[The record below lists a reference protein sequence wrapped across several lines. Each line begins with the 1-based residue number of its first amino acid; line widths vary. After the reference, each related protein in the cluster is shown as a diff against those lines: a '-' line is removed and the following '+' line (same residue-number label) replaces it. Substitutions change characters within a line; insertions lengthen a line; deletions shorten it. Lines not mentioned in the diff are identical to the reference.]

1 MGVGF
6 CSPSMHLVVP
16 LGDCC
21 ILPKYFGALF
31 LVLSFIKCSLVLP
44 IKEKKKK
51 KKTLFA
57 FCYGVIN
64 CLFLDK
70 FVIQIFFLQRSLFV
84 NWHIAKNL
92 SVTFFLKPIFKPC
105 NFFSSTKL
113 VLNNSPKPSVFNIF
127 LNLNGILPFFSPL
140 QSIKIGE

>member
-21 ILPKYFGALF
+21 IRPKYFGAVF

-51 KKTLFA
+51 KTLFA
-57 FCYGVIN
+57 FCYGVI
-64 CLFLDK
+64 K
-70 FVIQIFFLQRSLFV
+70 FVFFWTSF
-84 NWHIAKNL
+84 L
-92 SVTFFLKPIFKPC
+92 SK
-105 NFFSSTKL
+105 
-113 VLNNSPKPSVFNIF
+113 
-127 LNLNGILPFFSPL
+127 FFSPKKPLCELTHCQKPFCYIFFKANFQTL
-140 QSIKIGE
+140 QFLLKHKTSAEQLTKALCFQHIFESEWHLALF

>member
-21 ILPKYFGALF
+21 IRPKYFGAVF

-51 KKTLFA
+51 RH
-57 FCYGVIN
+57 Y
-64 CLFLDK
+64 
-70 FVIQIFFLQRSLFV
+70 
-84 NWHIAKNL
+84 
-92 SVTFFLKPIFKPC
+92 
-105 NFFSSTKL
+105 
-113 VLNNSPKPSVFNIF
+113 
-127 LNLNGILPFFSPL
+127 LPFAM
-140 QSIKIGE
+140 E